1 MLNDKQIL
9 LMGALSVLVYMSMVY
24 FLPALADKFTANVSK
39 ITKVSDAMCSP
50 DCCKKQWPPGFG
62 VKRDPRVKKGELGTK
77 YVPNNMNCT
86 GQRGRGCPCLT
97 KNQLKVLRS
106 RGGNH

>member
-39 ITKVSDAMCSP
+39 LQKVSDAM
-50 DCCKKQWPPGFG
+50 
-62 VKRDPRVKKGELGTK
+62 
-77 YVPNNMNCT
+77 
-86 GQRGRGCPCLT
+86 
-97 KNQLKVLRS
+97 
-106 RGGNH
+106 